1 MPKEIAVFG
10 SRLSEKLAE
19 LRISQADLCR
29 LTGLAS
35 SMISHYCNGQ
45 RIPSVPTAI
54 KIAEALNTTIEE
66 LALYPPS
73 KAESPNTANLFV
85 GENGV
90 TYKSGMQHLD
100 SSECELYVL
109 NMFRKL
115 NPKGEAKVITYME
128 DLLSTGKYD

>member
-1 MPKEIAVFG
+1 
-10 SRLSEKLAE
+10 
-19 LRISQADLCR
+19 
-29 LTGLAS
+29 
-35 SMISHYCNGQ
+35 MISHYCNGQ

-66 LALYPPS
+66 LALYPPT
-73 KAESPNTANLFV
+73 KAESPHTANLVV

-90 TYKSGMQHLD
+90 AYKTGTQHLD
-100 SSECELYVL
+100 SSECELHVL

-128 DLLSTGKYD
+128 DLLSTGKYE